1 MSRYLLDTDV
11 IIEILKNREEVIRE
25 VEMLF
30 FSAHDLLYSPVSK
43 AEIFHEIRKGEEAK
57 TARFFDQLDC
67 IDINTE
73 MGEKAGRYL
82 KEFRKS
88 HGIELGD
95 ALVAA
100 SARSARAILFTLNRK
115 HYPMKDLRFY

>member
-25 VEMLF
+25 VQMLF
-30 FSAHDLLYSPVSK
+30 YSAHDLLYSPVSK
-43 AEIFHEIRKGEEAK
+43 AEIFHGIRKGEEAK

-67 IDINTE
+67 IDINTG
-73 MGEKAGRYL
+73 MGERAGRYL

-95 ALVAA
+95 ALIAA
-100 SARSARAILFTLNRK
+100 SARSAKAILFTLNRK